1 YDAHDYIFFKV
12 KDYQEAEIDYVLL
25 EGKEVYLVGDKIEIE
40 IITQNTKNI
49 LLRYVTKINGHEVE
63 DTGFIASK
71 YIKVK
76 PKCPGKYTF
85 DIYAKNVQCK
95 EEYDVKK
102 EVSIY
107 VNEAIPITNTKV
119 SLDSNDILVGKEITF
134 EATSEGGKDVCYEFY
149 IMEKGNWLRVQ
160 PYSKKNYYIFL
171 PFTPGNYR
179 VLVLSKSYYKNLNY
193 EDYFD
198 LEFQVKS
205 QE

>member
-1 YDAHDYIFFKV
+1 M
-12 KDYQEAEIDYVLL
+12 
-25 EGKEVYLVGDKIEIE
+25 
-40 IITQNTKNI
+40 
-49 LLRYVTKINGHEVE
+49 
-63 DTGFIASK
+63 
-71 YIKVK
+71 
-76 PKCPGKYTF
+76 
-85 DIYAKNVQCK
+85 
-95 EEYDVKK
+95 KK

-119 SLDSNDILVGKEITF
+119 SLGSHEILVGKEITF

-160 PYSKKNYYIFL
+160 PYSKKNYYTFL